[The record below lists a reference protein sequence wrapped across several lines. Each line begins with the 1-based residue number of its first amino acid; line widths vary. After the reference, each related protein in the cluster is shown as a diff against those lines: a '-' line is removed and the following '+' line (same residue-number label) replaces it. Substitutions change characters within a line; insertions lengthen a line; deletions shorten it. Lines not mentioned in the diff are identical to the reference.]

1 MDDQRETTRGVLVDT
16 EAIRT
21 WSAERGVVPV
31 YYPERD
37 QYEMV
42 YEGDIT
48 EDSERHEWD
57 EFSERFADRD
67 EALVYDD
74 TDDTDDADGD
84 TPAARFVDRREARGT
99 PETDDE
105 TSGVTPETD
114 DETSGVTPETGGD
127 ETSTAAWDVS
137 AEDESEDETR
147 ADYEVDRAGPTDD
160 HGRVDPNED
169 VAGTADPHA
178 DGTATTDLA
187 GDESATDGETGTE
200 RKTET
205 ETEADGPAGIG
216 TGTATVDVS
225 TVDASDQGKRVF
237 DRDGNE
243 VGIVEAVDEDDERL
257 YVDPDPGLL
266 DEVKTELGWGSQDAD
281 DHVIVPSQ
289 IASREG
295 HQIVVYGG

>member
-1 MDDQRETTRGVLVDT
+1 MDDQREATHGVLVDT

-42 YEGDIT
+42 YEGDVT

-74 TDDTDDADGD
+74 AEEADGGA
-84 TPAARFVDRREARGT
+84 PSARFVDQREARETSGVT
-99 PETDDE
+99 PEADTDE

-114 DETSGVTPETGGD
+114 TDD
-127 ETSTAAWDVS
+127 TSTAAWDVS
-137 AEDESEDETR
+137 ADGESEAETGT
-147 ADYEVDRAGPTDD
+147 DGAGTTDD
-160 HGRVDPNED
+160 RGRVDPNED

-187 GDESATDGETGTE
+187 GDESGTDRET
-200 RKTET
+200 RTET
-205 ETEADGPAGIG
+205 ETAADGRAG
-216 TGTATVDVS
+216 TGAATVDAS

-243 VGIVEAVDEDDERL
+243 VGIVEAVDGDDERL

-266 DEVKTELGWGSQDAD
+266 DEVKSELGWGSQEAD
-281 DHVIVPSQ
+281 DYVIVPSQ
-289 IASREG
+289 VASREG
-295 HQIVVYGG
+295 HQIVVYGE

>member
-1 MDDQRETTRGVLVDT
+1 MDDQQETTHGVLVDT

-42 YEGDIT
+42 YEGDVT

-74 TDDTDDADGD
+74 ADEADGD
-84 TPAARFVDRREARGT
+84 APTARFVDQREARETSGVT
-99 PETDDE
+99 PETDTDE

-114 DETSGVTPETGGD
+114 TD

-137 AEDESEDETR
+137 AEGESEAEAETGT
-147 ADYEVDRAGPTDD
+147 DRAGATDD
-160 HGRVDPNED
+160 RGRVDPNED

-187 GDESATDGETGTE
+187 GGESATDGETGTE
-200 RKTET
+200 
-205 ETEADGPAGIG
+205 TEADGPAGIRA
-216 TGTATVDVS
+216 GTATVDVS

-281 DHVIVPSQ
+281 DYVIVPSQ
-289 IASREG
+289 IASRDG

>member
-1 MDDQRETTRGVLVDT
+1 
-16 EAIRT
+16 
-21 WSAERGVVPV
+21 
-31 YYPERD
+31 
-37 QYEMV
+37 MV
-42 YEGDIT
+42 YEGDVT

-74 TDDTDDADGD
+74 AEEADGSA
-84 TPAARFVDRREARGT
+84 PPARFVDQREARETSGVT
-99 PETDDE
+99 PETDTDE

-114 DETSGVTPETGGD
+114 TD
-127 ETSTAAWDVS
+127 ETSTTAWDVS
-137 AEDESEDETR
+137 AEGESEAETR
-147 ADYEVDRAGPTDD
+147 TDYAGAADDR
-160 HGRVDPNED
+160 GRVDPNDD

-187 GDESATDGETGTE
+187 GGESATDRETGTE
-200 RKTET
+200 TA
-205 ETEADGPAGIG
+205 ADGRAG
-216 TGTATVDVS
+216 TGTATVDAS

-257 YVDPDPGLL
+257 YVDPNPGLL
-266 DEVKTELGWGSQDAD
+266 DEVKSELGWGSREAD
-281 DHVIVPSQ
+281 NYVIVPSQ

-295 HQIVVYGG
+295 HQIVVYGE